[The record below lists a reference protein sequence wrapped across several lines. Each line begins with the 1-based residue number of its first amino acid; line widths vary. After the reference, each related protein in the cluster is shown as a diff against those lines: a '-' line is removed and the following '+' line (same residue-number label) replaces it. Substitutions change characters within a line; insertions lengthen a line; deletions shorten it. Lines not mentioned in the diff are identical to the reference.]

1 MCSLPTR
8 PLGRRDSWI
17 SSGSIVFGNLEGAVR
32 RGRGGKE
39 KEWTDCVQS
48 DIRAFG
54 IAGDWK
60 AMALKADVWV
70 ETAMEGGRT
79 FMAAWMKEEVDAARH
94 RQEMRKAT
102 RLGNLL
108 PQTGA

>member
-1 MCSLPTR
+1 MS
-8 PLGRRDSWI
+8 GRRLLKRI
-17 SSGSIVFGNLEGAVR
+17 AFGNLEGAVR
-32 RGRGGKE
+32 RGCGGKQ

-60 AMALKADVWV
+60 ATGFKAEVWV
-70 ETAMEGGRT
+70 ETAMEGVWR
-79 FMAAWMKEEVDAARH
+79 FMAAWRKEEVDAATH
-94 RQEMRKAT
+94 HQEKREAT

-108 PQTGA
+108 SQTGV